1 MLLNIEATARL
12 INEHCARFKLS
23 FFLFCCAIMTCTTS
37 ALVLS
42 SGASFTTMIDR
53 LYIGTF
59 CCHCSNGEQ
68 WRVNGA
74 AGSNAALQRNQF
86 TVNWQK
92 TSAPGAISFID
103 TGGTLK
109 TLAVKLFHH
118 SFGCLQL
125 IKEFR
130 SIRNATFNESARST
144 WCSVVKGRI
153 GSKNSNID
161 ENVHQAN
168 PRMANNFLRAR
179 FGIWLNFEEPNIDWG
194 CRQTVDFS
202 VTIIY
207 VET

>member
-1 MLLNIEATARL
+1 MNIARDLNWLFSILLCNNDLHHFSVGSLVWCQLYNNDWSTLHRNFL
-12 INEHCARFKLS
+12 LS
-23 FFLFCCAIMTCTTS
+23 L
-37 ALVLS
+37 L
-42 SGASFTTMIDR
+42 
-53 LYIGTF
+53 
-59 CCHCSNGEQ
+59 Q

-103 TGGTLK
+103 TGGTLMWTVIWE

-125 IKEFR
+125 IKEFH

-202 VTIIY
+202 DTIIY